1 MKKKVVVLL
10 VVLSLLLVGCGGKTA
25 ETDVSGKVEPMTEP
39 VVQEEQPTEPSVA
52 EEQPE
57 ETPVTMGRMEGG
69 AYINEYA
76 GYSCTLDSNWAFYGA
91 EELQALPDNVKELLE
106 DTEIGDSME
115 TITQFT
121 DMMAE
126 NANEMLTM
134 NVLYQKIGLQERLA
148 FAMLSESEVIDATL
162 EEKASMID
170 AYAQAGMDVETLE
183 KVKVTFLG
191 EERTGLKTTGTIQ
204 GMPFYILQVFDFHL
218 GQYTVTLSVNSYM
231 EDKTAQTL
239 ELFQP
244 IN

>member
-1 MKKKVVVLL
+1 MGKKFLVLL
-10 VVLSLLLVGCGGKTA
+10 VILSMLLVGCGGKTA
-25 ETDVSGKVEPMTEP
+25 EADVSGKLEPMAEP
-39 VVQEEQPTEPSVA
+39 SAKQEEPAA
-52 EEQPE
+52 EEELPA
-57 ETPVTMGRMEGG
+57 ETPVTMGRLEGG
-69 AYINEYA
+69 TYINEYA

-91 EELQALPDNVKELLE
+91 EELQELPDNVKELLA
-106 DTEIGDSME
+106 DTEIGDSVD
-115 TITQFT
+115 TVAQFT

-126 NANEMLTM
+126 NANEMLVM

-162 EEKASMID
+162 EEKDSMIA
-170 AYAQAGMDVETLE
+170 AYAQAGMDVETME
-183 KVKVTFLG
+183 KVTVTFLG